1 MRRMLIKFLSGIY
14 LITVLSQSIVFGQ
27 NKRICGI
34 VKDSISREVLVGA
47 TVFLD
52 YSNGCITDE
61 NGYFCLQYNSE
72 TDEYIKIRFIGFK
85 EKTLLIPQNQDTLL
99 SVLLMPGIDLK
110 EIKITGQ
117 FKSVRDLG
125 TAQIPV
131 SYILSVPSLA
141 GEPDIMKTFQL
152 LPGIKM
158 GDEGSSGMYVRG
170 GTPDQNLYLLDDI
183 PLYYINHLG
192 GFVSIFDISS
202 INDIKLYKSDI
213 PARYGGRL
221 SSVMDIRLKD
231 GNQSFHKHEIS
242 IGTLVSRLFS
252 EGMLFNE
259 KTSYILSLRRS
270 NVDLFMRPF
279 TYLGSGGKEV
289 YSYVFYDITGK
300 VVYQFSDKNKFSILF
315 YRGNDKLS
323 FKERYT
329 SGNNDLADYVTK
341 DKIIWGNQSGSV
353 KWNYI
358 IKNNLHL
365 ESQLYLTD
373 FKYKLTDEFE
383 VNSETS
389 SSEFYGELSSGIK
402 DIALQ
407 NGIKFIGKHYNLQ
420 TGLNIVYHEFSPV
433 SKIFKLKSS
442 DASDERSF
450 SENIYQPEFT
460 GYIDNEILLGKI
472 NLAAGFYSMI
482 WPGISGI
489 KVDPRV
495 AIGIQ
500 IMQNSKV
507 KFSYSITH
515 QFIHLLTTNGS
526 GIPSDIWVPSTSVI
540 EPEKSM
546 HFSVGGFHEV
556 SGYEFSVEVYFKKMD
571 GLIMYKPGSNLIS
584 INDWQESIETGGS
597 GFSRGVELLIK
608 KTQGK
613 NTGWIGYSL
622 SKNERQFS
630 GINNGEK
637 FPFKYDQRHEIDLS
651 LNHKF
656 NDRIEFSSSWVF
668 TTGNAL
674 TIATKTYP
682 AIDVD
687 YFSRSA
693 EGNDPFFREANFYDG
708 INNYRAKPYH
718 RLDIGFRFTKDKKHY
733 TRVFYTGIYNLYNR
747 KNPYY
752 YFFTTRN
759 DHKKF
764 HQFTLFPM
772 LPTISYTLKF

>member
-1 MRRMLIKFLSGIY
+1 M
-14 LITVLSQSIVFGQ
+14 
-27 NKRICGI
+27 
-34 VKDSISREVLVGA
+34 
-47 TVFLD
+47 
-52 YSNGCITDE
+52 
-61 NGYFCLQYNSE
+61 
-72 TDEYIKIRFIGFK
+72 
-85 EKTLLIPQNQDTLL
+85 
-99 SVLLMPGIDLK
+99 
-110 EIKITGQ
+110 
-117 FKSVRDLG
+117 
-125 TAQIPV
+125 
-131 SYILSVPSLA
+131 
-141 GEPDIMKTFQL
+141 
-152 LPGIKM
+152 
-158 GDEGSSGMYVRG
+158 
-170 GTPDQNLYLLDDI
+170 
-183 PLYYINHLG
+183 
-192 GFVSIFDISS
+192 
-202 INDIKLYKSDI
+202 
-213 PARYGGRL
+213 
-221 SSVMDIRLKD
+221 
-231 GNQSFHKHEIS
+231 
-242 IGTLVSRLFS
+242 
-252 EGMLFNE
+252 
-259 KTSYILSLRRS
+259 
-270 NVDLFMRPF
+270 
-279 TYLGSGGKEV
+279 
-289 YSYVFYDITGK
+289 
-300 VVYQFSDKNKFSILF
+300 
-315 YRGNDKLS
+315 
-323 FKERYT
+323 
-329 SGNNDLADYVTK
+329 ADYVTK

-507 KFSYSITH
+507 KFSYSLTH
-515 QFIHLLTTNGS
+515 QFLHLLTTNGS

-613 NTGWIGYSL
+613 NTGWIG
-622 SKNERQFS
+622 
-630 GINNGEK
+630 
-637 FPFKYDQRHEIDLS
+637 
-651 LNHKF
+651 
-656 NDRIEFSSSWVF
+656 
-668 TTGNAL
+668 
-674 TIATKTYP
+674 
-682 AIDVD
+682 
-687 YFSRSA
+687 
-693 EGNDPFFREANFYDG
+693 
-708 INNYRAKPYH
+708 
-718 RLDIGFRFTKDKKHY
+718 
-733 TRVFYTGIYNLYNR
+733 
-747 KNPYY
+747 
-752 YFFTTRN
+752 
-759 DHKKF
+759 
-764 HQFTLFPM
+764 TL
-772 LPTISYTLKF
+772 